1 MVGHDLTIVATR
13 WRATVVVNARAL
25 ARSKVTATVDA
36 ASLEVSK
43 GEGGLTPLTD
53 GQKVE
58 IAGNIRESVLRSGR
72 HPRISFT
79 SAAVEGDGRRGTVS
93 GDLTI
98 VGKTR
103 PCVLAVTIAKSSTAG
118 VRVTART
125 MIRQTDFGIKPF
137 STFLGTLRVRDVVE
151 LTVKVRLSAKT
162 R

>member
-13 WRATVVVNARAL
+13 WRATVIVNAQTL

-58 IAGNIRESVLRSGR
+58 IADNIRASVLRSGR

-79 SAAVEGDGRRGTVS
+79 SAAVAGDGRRGTVS

-98 VGKTR
+98 VGRTC
-103 PCVLAVTIAKSSTAG
+103 PCVLAVTVARSSAAG

-125 MIRQTDFGIKPF
+125 TITQTDFGIKPF
-137 STFLGTLRVRDVVE
+137 STLLGTLRVRDVVE
-151 LTVKVRLSAKT
+151 LTVKVRLPPTT